1 VSLKK
6 SWINK
11 SSTNALA
18 ESERIINRAV
28 EQHAASG
35 KHRWS
40 TCFAARH
47 IVGTYERGRT
57 LELARKL
64 AVSVSAV
71 DKMAGAAVCYWV
83 LRKWSGT
90 GDGHNVRWLH
100 QARDVLSFSHFYE
113 VALLWK
119 KYEFSPFD
127 AMRFLV
133 EAAEHRAT
141 VENLKDK
148 INAAYSAGQ
157 DTNVNLTNEALSDPT
172 RNTPAALLEQ
182 VLGDLTGTVTDVI
195 PSGTGQ
201 VHVKVLMDSETAPS
215 PGDTVKLVVIKQASD
230 EIPGLV
236 KIGS

>member
-1 VSLKK
+1 
-6 SWINK
+6 
-11 SSTNALA
+11 LA
-18 ESERIINRAV
+18 ESERIIDRAV
-28 EQHAASG
+28 GQHAASG

-83 LRKWSGT
+83 LRKWSG
-90 GDGHNVRWLH
+90 DHDRAGHRMTAHLH
-100 QARDVLSFSHFYE
+100 YARDVLSFSHFYE

-119 KYEFSPFD
+119 RYEFSAFD
-127 AMRFLV
+127 AVRFLT

-148 INAAYSAGQ
+148 INAAYASGQ
-157 DTNVNLTNEALSDPT
+157 DTNVNLTNDALSDPT
-172 RNTPAALLEQ
+172 KNTPSALLEQ